1 MLAYP
6 GKQCIWI
13 SKRCFPLPAS
23 NAFVR
28 TLPICRNRQAGHPDI
43 QMLLSV
49 TGKQGICI
57 YSRVISRPVQIPASR
72 ASVRTSA
79 RSAAV
84 PDTGKQCICAH
95 SPRFAVTGKLGIC
108 APNTKN
114 DRFPEIGKRSFCLP
128 GLLGKSPIP
137 SCAIRHSCAIFAKS
151 LPGDGRRITKSSS
164 RRCTSFVL
172 SRSAQS
178 RRQSPPAGQAS
189 RGFLQKCR
197 RRFR

>member
-1 MLAYP
+1 MLANP
-6 GKQCIWI
+6 GKQCIRI

-57 YSRVISRPVQIPASR
+57 YSRVISRPAQIPASR

-95 SPRFAVTGKLGIC
+95 NPCFAVTGKLGIC
-108 APNTKN
+108 APYAKN

-128 GLLGKSPIP
+128 GLLGKSLKPFLRR
-137 SCAIRHSCAIFAKS
+137 RHSYAISVKS
-151 LPGDGRRITKSSS
+151 LP
-164 RRCTSFVL
+164 
-172 SRSAQS
+172 
-178 RRQSPPAGQAS
+178 
-189 RGFLQKCR
+189 RGNEKL
-197 RRFR
+197 